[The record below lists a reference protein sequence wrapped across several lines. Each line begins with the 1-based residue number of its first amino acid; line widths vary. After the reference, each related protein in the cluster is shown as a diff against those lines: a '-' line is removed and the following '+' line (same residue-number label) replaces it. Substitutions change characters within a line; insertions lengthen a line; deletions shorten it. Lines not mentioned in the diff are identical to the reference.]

1 VDFPEHH
8 AKRLLA
14 DAGLPVPRGGGAA
27 EPDEAAARVREVG
40 GPVVVKAQVPAGGRG
55 KAGGVR
61 FADTPEEAAAVAAD
75 LLGTTVAGFPV
86 AGVLVEE
93 RIDLRRELYAAI
105 LDDAASRGPLVLF
118 STEGGIDIEEVHAT
132 APEKV
137 IQRALDIREDLSV
150 DAARE
155 LLEGAELDDRE
166 RQAVAGALAIL
177 HRVYREVDAG
187 LVEVNP
193 LAIDAA
199 GEARALDCKLAMD
212 DGARARHPELVEQVA
227 ASLPETGTEL
237 ERRAREL
244 GLFYIELDGDIGVLA
259 NGAGL
264 TMTTMD
270 VISHYGGAPA
280 NFLEIGGDAYT
291 KATPALR
298 LALSNPKVRSLVV
311 NFCGAFA
318 RTDVM
323 AEGVVNAIEELRP
336 ELPISFS
343 IHGTGEDEAIALVR
357 ERLGLEPFDHM
368 DDAVVAAIGAARDP
382 AAAGGSSA

>member
-1 VDFPEHH
+1 MDLPEHH
-8 AKRLLA
+8 AKPLLA
-14 DAGLPVPRGGGAA
+14 DAGLAVPRGGFAA
-27 EPDEAAARVREVG
+27 DADAAAARARELG
-40 GPVVVKAQVPAGGRG
+40 GPVVLKAQVPAGGRG
-55 KAGGVR
+55 KAGAVR
-61 FADTPEEAAAVAAD
+61 FADTPEEAASEAAE
-75 LLGTTVAGFPV
+75 LLAMTVGGFPV
-86 AGVLVEE
+86 MGVLVEE
-93 RIDLRRELYAAI
+93 KVEIARELYAAV
-105 LDDAASRGPLVLF
+105 LGDAPSRGPLVLF
-118 STEGGIDIEEVHAT
+118 STEGGVDIEEVHSRT
-132 APEKV
+132 PEKV
-137 IQRALDIREDLSV
+137 LQRPLDIREELSE
-150 DAARE
+150 AAAEE
-155 LLEGAELDDRE
+155 LLEPAALGEESR
-166 RQAVAGALAIL
+166 AVAAALVAI
-177 HRVYREVDAG
+177 HRVYREFDAE

-199 GEARALDCKLAMD
+199 GHVLALDCKLSMD
-212 DGARARHPELVEQVA
+212 DAARPRHAELVEQVA
-227 ASLPETGTEL
+227 PSLPETGTEL
-237 ERRAREL
+237 EREARDL

-323 AEGVVNAIEELRP
+323 AQGVVEAIEELRP
-336 ELPISFS
+336 QLPITFS

-357 ERLGLEPFDHM
+357 DRLGAQPYDHM
-368 DDAVVAAIGAARDP
+368 DEAIVAAIEAAR
-382 AAAGGSSA
+382 

>member
-8 AKRLLA
+8 AKPLLA
-14 DAGLPVPRGGGAA
+14 DAGLAVPRGGFAADADAAA
-27 EPDEAAARVREVG
+27 ERARELG
-40 GPVVVKAQVPAGGRG
+40 GPVVLKAQVPAGGRG
-55 KAGGVR
+55 KAGAVR
-61 FADTPEEAAAVAAD
+61 FADTPEEAASEAAR
-75 LLGTTVAGFPV
+75 LLEMTVGGFPV
-86 AGVLVEE
+86 MGVLVEE
-93 RIDLRRELYAAI
+93 KVEIARELYAAV
-105 LDDAASRGPLVLF
+105 LGDAPTRGPLVLF
-118 STEGGIDIEEVHAT
+118 STEGGVDIEEVHART
-132 APEKV
+132 PEKV
-137 IQRALDIREDLSV
+137 LQRPLDIREELSE
-150 DAARE
+150 AAAEE
-155 LLEGAELDDRE
+155 LLEPAGLGEEE
-166 RQAVAGALAIL
+166 RRAVAAALVAI
-177 HRVYREVDAG
+177 HSVYREFDAE

-193 LAIDAA
+193 LVIDAA
-199 GEARALDCKLAMD
+199 GDVLALDCKLSMD
-212 DGARARHPELVEQVA
+212 DAARPRHAELVERVA
-227 ASLPETGTEL
+227 PSLPETGTEL
-237 ERRAREL
+237 ECEARDL

-323 AEGVVNAIEELRP
+323 AQGVVEAIEELRP
-336 ELPISFS
+336 QLPITFS

-357 ERLGLEPFDHM
+357 DRLGAQPYDHM
-368 DDAVVAAIGAARDP
+368 DEAIVAAIEAAR
-382 AAAGGSSA
+382 

>member
-8 AKRLLA
+8 AKPLLA
-14 DAGLPVPRGGGAA
+14 RAGLRVPRGGVAA
-27 EPDEAAARVREVG
+27 DPGEAADRARELG
-40 GPVVVKAQVPAGGRG
+40 GAVVVKAQVPAGGRG
-55 KAGGVR
+55 KAGAVR
-61 FADTPEEAAAVAAD
+61 FADTPEEAEDAAGE
-75 LLGTTVAGFPV
+75 LLGMTVAGFPV
-86 AGVLVEE
+86 TAALVEE
-93 RIDLRRELYAAI
+93 RIELRRELYAAI
-105 LDDAASRGPLVLF
+105 LNDASTRGPLVLF

-137 IQRALDIREDLSV
+137 LRKPLDIRARLSE
-150 DAARE
+150 AAASE
-155 LLEGAELDDRE
+155 LLEPAGLDTEE
-166 RQAVAGALAIL
+166 RRSVAAALVTLYA
-177 HRVYREVDAG
+177 VYREYDAE
-187 LVEVNP
+187 LLEVNP

-199 GEARALDCKLAMD
+199 GEAVALDCKLSMD
-212 DGARARHPELVEQVA
+212 DGARPRHAELVEEVTR
-227 ASLPETGTEL
+227 SLPETGTEL
-237 ERRAREL
+237 EREARDL
-244 GLFYIELDGDIGVLA
+244 GLFYIELEGDVGVLA

-343 IHGTGEDEAIALVR
+343 IHGTGEEEAIALVR
-357 ERLGLEPFDHM
+357 DRLGKEPFDHM
-368 DDAVVAAIGAARDP
+368 DEAVVAAIEAAR
-382 AAAGGSSA
+382 

>member
-8 AKRLLA
+8 AKPLLA
-14 DAGLPVPRGGGAA
+14 RAGLRVPRGGVAA
-27 EPDEAAARVREVG
+27 DPGEAADRARELG
-40 GPVVVKAQVPAGGRG
+40 GAVVAKAQVPAGGRG
-55 KAGGVR
+55 KAGAVR
-61 FADTPEEAAAVAAD
+61 FADTPEEAEDAAGE
-75 LLGTTVAGFPV
+75 LLGMTVAGFPV
-86 AGVLVEE
+86 TAALVEE
-93 RIDLRRELYAAI
+93 RIELRRELYAAI
-105 LDDAASRGPLVLF
+105 LNDASTRGPLVLF

-132 APEKV
+132 SPEKV
-137 IQRALDIREDLSV
+137 LRKPLDIREPLSE
-150 DAARE
+150 AAASE
-155 LLEGAELDDRE
+155 LLEPADLDTEE
-166 RQAVAGALAIL
+166 RRSVAAALVTLYA
-177 HRVYREVDAG
+177 VYREYDAE
-187 LVEVNP
+187 LLEVNP

-199 GEARALDCKLAMD
+199 GEAVALDCKLSMD
-212 DGARARHPELVEQVA
+212 DGARPRHAELVEEVTR
-227 ASLPETGTEL
+227 SLPETGTEL
-237 ERRAREL
+237 EREAREL
-244 GLFYIELDGDIGVLA
+244 GLFYIELDGDVGVLA

-343 IHGTGEDEAIALVR
+343 IHGTGEEEAIALVR
-357 ERLGLEPFDHM
+357 DRLGKEPFDHM
-368 DDAVVAAIGAARDP
+368 DEAVVAAIEAAR
-382 AAAGGSSA
+382 

>member
-8 AKRLLA
+8 AKPLLA
-14 DAGLPVPRGGGAA
+14 RAGLRVPQGGVAADPGEAADRARELGGA
-27 EPDEAAARVREVG
+27 
-40 GPVVVKAQVPAGGRG
+40 VVVKAEVPAGGRG
-55 KAGGVR
+55 KAGAVR
-61 FADTPEEAAAVAAD
+61 FADTPEEAEAAAGE
-75 LLGTTVAGFPV
+75 LLGMTVAGFPV
-86 AGVLVEE
+86 MAVLVEE
-93 RIDLRRELYAAI
+93 RIELRRELYAAI
-105 LDDAASRGPLVLF
+105 LNDASTRGPLVLF

-137 IQRALDIREDLSV
+137 LRKPLDIREPLSE
-150 DAARE
+150 AAASE
-155 LLEGAELDDRE
+155 LLESSGLDTEE
-166 RQAVAGALAIL
+166 RRSVAAALVTLYA
-177 HRVYREVDAG
+177 VYREYDAE
-187 LVEVNP
+187 LLEVNP
-193 LAIDAA
+193 LAIDAGGQA
-199 GEARALDCKLAMD
+199 VALDCKLSMD
-212 DGARARHPELVEQVA
+212 DGALPRHAELVEEVTR
-227 ASLPETGTEL
+227 SLPETGTAL
-237 ERRAREL
+237 ERDARDL
-244 GLFYIELDGDIGVLA
+244 GLFYIELDGDVGVLA

-270 VISHYGGAPA
+270 VISHYGGTPA

-343 IHGTGEDEAIALVR
+343 IHGTGEEEAIALVR
-357 ERLGLEPFDHM
+357 DRLGKEPFDHM
-368 DDAVVAAIGAARDP
+368 DEAVVAAIEAAR
-382 AAAGGSSA
+382 